1 MPAKVYSTVD
11 DYRVCALPGT
21 ANRANLRRQLW
32 LGMKT
37 HLIKKMGSY
46 IYIAA
51 CGMHLANT
59 SLCTSVYLLP
69 EKTTLAM
76 RVICYLWLCTRIKML
91 SGLLLLNVQPVPV
104 II

>member
-11 DYRVCALPGT
+11 DYKVCALPGT
-21 ANRANLRRQLW
+21 ANRTNLRRQLR

-59 SLCTSVYLLP
+59 SLCTSVP
-69 EKTTLAM
+69 SPRKNNTCDAGD
-76 RVICYLWLCTRIKML
+76 ML
-91 SGLLLLNVQPVPV
+91 SMVMHSN
-104 II
+104 